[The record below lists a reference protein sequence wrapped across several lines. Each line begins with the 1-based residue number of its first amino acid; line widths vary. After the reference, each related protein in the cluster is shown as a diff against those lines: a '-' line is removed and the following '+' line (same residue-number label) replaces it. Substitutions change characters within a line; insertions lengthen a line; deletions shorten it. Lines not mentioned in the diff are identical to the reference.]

1 MRHLVFPCKF
11 LQGYKASFQLR
22 WPEKENSYKICCI
35 CFNYSCI
42 FCQFLPLNL
51 SNYNWLSKMNFMQI
65 ALLKY
70 MHVTYNLGS
79 KPVQGFFQIIKA
91 IIETVNLP
99 FHPEVIVDIVII
111 TFGICF
117 HVRVFVGFIFW
128 FVKTVTE
135 LQK

>member
-1 MRHLVFPCKF
+1 
-11 LQGYKASFQLR
+11 
-22 WPEKENSYKICCI
+22 
-35 CFNYSCI
+35 
-42 FCQFLPLNL
+42 
-51 SNYNWLSKMNFMQI
+51 MNFMQI

-117 HVRVFVGFIFW
+117 DVRVFVGFIFW